1 MNVFAYLR
9 VSTSRQAEDG
19 LSIEVQEQQL
29 EAYANLHNLSVNRWL
44 RDRGISGSI
53 ALGDRPMGKQLLEEV
68 RSGDVVIAAKLD
80 RMFRNARDALNT
92 LEALKSKGVALHFI
106 DLGGDVCN
114 GIGKLV
120 FTILSAV
127 AEQERSRIRERIS
140 EAKKQMRDE
149 NRYQG
154 GKIPFGYRV
163 NSESQLVEDELQ
175 QRCIIF
181 MRAKRKEGMAYRMI
195 SDLLRKELGVALSHS
210 GIRKILIGER
220 RTDDTDDQKAE

>member
-9 VSTSRQAEDG
+9 VSTARQSEDG
-19 LSIEVQEQQL
+19 MSIEVQEQQL

-44 RDRGISGSI
+44 RDRGVSGSI
-53 ALGDRPMGKQLLEEV
+53 PLIDRPMGKELLEGV
-68 RSGDVVIAAKLD
+68 QAGDVVIAAKLD

-92 LEALKSKGVALHFI
+92 LEALKKKGVSLHFI

-127 AEQERSRIRERIS
+127 AEQERTRIKERIS

-149 NRYQG
+149 DRYQG
-154 GKIPFGYRV
+154 GKVPFGYRV
-163 NSESQLVEDELQ
+163 NSDNQLVEDELQ
-175 QRCIIF
+175 QRCLKF
-181 MRAKRKEGMAYRMI
+181 VKVKREEGMAYREI
-195 SDLLRKELGVALSHS
+195 SKRLMAELGVKLSHS
-210 GIRKILIGER
+210 GIQKILKGTR
-220 RTDDTDDQKAE
+220 KTA

>member
-9 VSTSRQAEDG
+9 VSTARQAEDG
-19 LSIEVQEQQL
+19 MSIEVQEQQV

-44 RDRGISGSI
+44 RDRGVSGSI
-53 ALGDRPMGKQLLEEV
+53 PLAERYCGKVLFDEV
-68 RSGDVVIAAKLD
+68 QSGDVVIAAKLD

-92 LEALKSKGVALHFI
+92 LEALKNKGVSLHFI

-127 AEQERSRIRERIS
+127 AEQERTRIKERIS
-140 EAKKQMRDE
+140 EAKQQMRDD

-163 NSESQLVEDELQ
+163 DSQGQLIGDELQ
-175 QRCIIF
+175 QRSLKF
-181 MRAKRKEGMAYRMI
+181 MKVQRDEGLSYREISKR
-195 SDLLRKELGVALSHS
+195 LLNELGVKLSHS
-210 GIRKILIGER
+210 GIQKILKGAR
-220 RTDDTDDQKAE
+220 KTV

>member
-1 MNVFAYLR
+1 MKVFAYLR
-9 VSTSRQAEDG
+9 VSTARQAEDG

-29 EAYANLHNLSVNRWL
+29 GAYANLHNLSVNNWL

-53 ALGDRPMGKQLLEEV
+53 PLGERPMGKILLEQAQ
-68 RSGDVVIAAKLD
+68 SGDVVIAAKLD

-92 LEALKSKGVALHFI
+92 LEAFKSKGVALHFI

-127 AEQERSRIRERIS
+127 AEQERTRIKERIS
-140 EAKKQMRDE
+140 EAKEKMRSED
-149 NRYQG
+149 RYQG

-163 NSESQLVEDELQ
+163 NDDGKLVDDELQ
-175 QRCIIF
+175 QRCLKF
-181 MRAKRKEGMAYRMI
+181 MKVQRDEGHSYREISKRLM
-195 SDLLRKELGVALSHS
+195 SELGVKLSHS
-210 GIRKILIGER
+210 GIQKILKGER
-220 RTDDTDDQKAE
+220 KTK

>member
-9 VSTSRQAEDG
+9 VSTARQAEDG
-19 LSIEVQEQQL
+19 MSIEVQEQQV

-44 RDRGISGSI
+44 RDRGVSGSI
-53 ALGDRPMGKQLLEEV
+53 PLAERYCGKVLFDEV
-68 RSGDVVIAAKLD
+68 QAGDVVIAAKLD

-92 LEALKSKGVALHFI
+92 LEVLKNKGVSLHFI

-127 AEQERSRIRERIS
+127 AEQERTRIKERIS
-140 EAKKQMRDE
+140 EAKQQMRDD

-163 NSESQLVEDELQ
+163 DSHGQLIGDELQ
-175 QRCIIF
+175 QRSLKF
-181 MRAKRKEGMAYRMI
+181 MKVQRDEGLSYREISKR
-195 SDLLRKELGVALSHS
+195 LLNELGVKLSHS
-210 GIRKILIGER
+210 GIQKILKGAR
-220 RTDDTDDQKAE
+220 KTA